1 MLMVTTTMGMLNG
14 VHSNTTDLGPAV
26 SLCLVFVIGSARLQH
41 WLVDPSTAGNDTN
54 HGTVGAGD
62 DLLSS

>member
-1 MLMVTTTMGMLNG
+1 MLMVTTTMGMLNR
-14 VHSNTTDLGPAV
+14 VHSNTADLGPAV
-26 SLCLVFVIGSARLQH
+26 PLGLVLVIGSTSLQH
-41 WLVDPSTAGNDTN
+41 WLVNPSTAGNDAN